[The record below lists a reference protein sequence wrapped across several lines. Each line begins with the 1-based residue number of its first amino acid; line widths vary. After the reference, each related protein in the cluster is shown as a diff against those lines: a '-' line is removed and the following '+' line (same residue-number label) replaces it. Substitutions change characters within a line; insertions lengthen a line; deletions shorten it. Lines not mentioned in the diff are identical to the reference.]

1 MTSIY
6 GMKANM
12 HGHELEDISSM
23 GWEGLAKSH
32 ASIGSVNDMKVLDSL
47 TNNNYNSTST
57 TLLI

>member
-23 GWEGLAKSH
+23 GWAGLGWQNHMLQVA
-32 ASIGSVNDMKVLDSL
+32 VLM
-47 TNNNYNSTST
+47 T
-57 TLLI
+57 